1 MSKMINRVLMA
12 GAALVAMSA
21 VPGIAS
27 AQSANGI
34 TNCDAPGGRQQ
45 TGAVIGGVLGAL
57 AGSQVS
63 RNERELGA
71 VAGAAAGAAAGS
83 YIGCQQQRERA
94 QQAPQAQ
101 QGATMVR
108 ATSNLRVRS
117 GPGTTYR
124 QIGSLSA
131 GQSVQ
136 ATGSEGE
143 WVQLSNGGWVSAHYL
158 TY

>member
-63 RNERELGA
+63 SNERELGA

-94 QQAPQAQ
+94 QQAPQA

>member
-1 MSKMINRVLMA
+1 MSKMINRALMA

-45 TGAVIGGVLGAL
+45 AGAVIGGVLGAL
-57 AGSQVS
+57 AGSQIS
-63 RNERELGA
+63 DNEREWGA

-83 YIGCQQQRERA
+83 YVGCQQQRDRA
-94 QQAPQAQ
+94 RQAPQAQ
-101 QGATMVR
+101 QGGATVR

-117 GPGTTYR
+117 GPGTNYR

-131 GQSVQ
+131 GQSAQV
-136 ATGSEGE
+136 TGSQGE

>member
-1 MSKMINRVLMA
+1 MSKMIKQTLMA
-12 GAALVAMSA
+12 GAAVMAVSA
-21 VPGIAS
+21 LPGVAS

-45 TGAVIGGVLGAL
+45 AGAVIGGVLGAL
-57 AGSQVS
+57 AGSQIS
-63 RNERELGA
+63 DNERELGA

-83 YIGCQQQRERA
+83 YVGCQQQRERA
-94 QQAPQAQ
+94 RQAPQ
-101 QGATMVR
+101 GSSMVR

-117 GPGTTYR
+117 GPGTNYR

-136 ATGSEGE
+136 ATGSQGE

>member
-63 RNERELGA
+63 SNERELGA

-94 QQAPQAQ
+94 QQAAQA
-101 QGATMVR
+101 QGATVVR

-117 GPGTTYR
+117 GPGTNYR

>member
-1 MSKMINRVLMA
+1 MSKMIKQALMA
-12 GAALVAMSA
+12 GAAVMAVSA
-21 VPGIAS
+21 LPGVAS

-34 TNCDAPGGRQQ
+34 ATCDAPGGRQQ
-45 TGAVIGGVLGAL
+45 AGAVIGGVLGAL
-57 AGSQVS
+57 AGSQIS
-63 RNERELGA
+63 DNERELGA

-94 QQAPQAQ
+94 QQAPA
-101 QGATMVR
+101 ASSSLR
-108 ATSNLRVRS
+108 ATTNLRVRS
-117 GPGTTYR
+117 GPGTNYR

-136 ATGSEGE
+136 ATGSQGE